1 MIDETELDAINK
13 PDPLT
18 ISAKPSEDLA
28 VNIQADMEAPEPIS
42 LAQAKEHLRVVY
54 NDEDDYISGLI
65 VAAREMAEGKLNRT
79 IKQRVRESAFCD
91 WSNIVLRKPPFVSVE
106 SLSYIDTSGQE
117 QYLDDYAVRSRSE
130 PARIALPYGF
140 SAPSIQPN
148 DEAIVVRYVA
158 GYPEGE
164 VPQPIIQWMLLVI
177 GTMYEN
183 RETMSA
189 GVNVTSIPE
198 DFFKWLL
205 QPYMVY
211 E

>member
-1 MIDETELDAINK
+1 MINATKLV
-13 PDPLT
+13 
-18 ISAKPSEDLA
+18 PSQPAMKLMAAQA
-28 VNIQADMEAPEPIS
+28 VEAAEPIT
-42 LAQAKEHLRVVY
+42 LEQAKQHLRVVY
-54 NDEDDYISGLI
+54 DDEDSYISGLI

-79 IKQRVRESAFCD
+79 IKQRVRESAFCN
-91 WSNIVLRKPPFVSVE
+91 WTNIVLRKPPFVSVE
-106 SLSYIDTSGQE
+106 SLSYIDSSGEE
-117 QYLDDYAVRSRSE
+117 QYLEDYAVRSRSE

-140 SAPSIQPN
+140 SAPSVQPS

-158 GYPEGE
+158 GYPEGQ

-189 GVNVTSIPE
+189 GVSVTSIPE
-198 DFFKWLL
+198 EFFKWLL

>member
-1 MIDETELDAINK
+1 MDVTKLVASQPAMKVMAAQVIE
-13 PDPLT
+13 
-18 ISAKPSEDLA
+18 
-28 VNIQADMEAPEPIS
+28 VPEPIS
-42 LAQAKEHLRVVY
+42 LEQAKEHLRVVY
-54 NDEDDYISGLI
+54 DDEDAYISGLI

-79 IKQRVRESAFCD
+79 IKQRVRESAFCG
-91 WSNIVLRKPPFVSVE
+91 WSNMVLRKPPFVSVE
-106 SLSYIDTSGQE
+106 SISYIQNDGTE
-117 QYLDDYAVRSRSE
+117 IYLEDYTVRTRSE
-130 PARIALPYGF
+130 PARIVLPYGF
-140 SAPSIQPN
+140 SAPSFQSG
-148 DEAIVVRYVA
+148 EESIVVRYVA

-164 VPQPIIQWMLLVI
+164 VPQSIIQWMLLVI

-198 DFFKWLL
+198 EFFKWLL

>member
-1 MIDETELDAINK
+1 MINATKLVSSQPA
-13 PDPLT
+13 
-18 ISAKPSEDLA
+18 AKVMA
-28 VNIQADMEAPEPIS
+28 VQAVDTPEPIS
-42 LAQAKEHLRVVY
+42 LEQAKEHLRVVY
-54 NDEDDYISGLI
+54 DDEDTYISGLI

-140 SAPSIQPN
+140 SAPSLQPN

-158 GYPEGE
+158 GYSEGE

>member
-1 MIDETELDAINK
+1 MDVTKLVASQPAMKVMAAQVI
-13 PDPLT
+13 
-18 ISAKPSEDLA
+18 
-28 VNIQADMEAPEPIS
+28 EAPEPIS
-42 LAQAKEHLRVVY
+42 LEQAKEHLRVVY
-54 NDEDDYISGLI
+54 DDEDSYISGLI

-79 IKQRVRESAFCD
+79 IKQRVREAAFCN

-106 SLSYIDTSGQE
+106 SLSYIDSTGEE
-117 QYLDDYAVRSRSE
+117 QYLEDYAVRARSE

-140 SAPSIQPN
+140 SAPSLQPN
-148 DEAIVVRYVA
+148 EEAIVVRYVA

-164 VPQPIIQWMLLVI
+164 VPQPIFQWMLLVI

>member
-1 MIDETELDAINK
+1 MIDATKLIPAAPVMK
-13 PDPLT
+13 V
-18 ISAKPSEDLA
+18 LA
-28 VNIQADMEAPEPIS
+28 AQAVEAPEPIS
-42 LAQAKEHLRVVY
+42 LEQAKEHLRVVY
-54 NDEDDYISGLI
+54 DDEDAYISGLI

-79 IKQRVRESAFCD
+79 IKQRVREAAFCN
-91 WSNIVLRKPPFVSVE
+91 WSNMVLRKPPFVSVE
-106 SLSYIDTSGQE
+106 SISYIRSDGTE
-117 QYLDDYAVRSRSE
+117 IYLEDYAVRARSE

-140 SAPSIQPN
+140 STPSLQPN

-164 VPQPIIQWMLLVI
+164 VPQSIIQWMLLVI

-189 GVNVTSIPE
+189 GVTVTSIPE